1 MARKERHYKIKAIL
15 LISMIFTWFV
25 CLPIMAEEKIS
36 KKSSYSNEGL
46 KGQSFIIDTFPV
58 PLESESKISQESFKL
73 MNTEIRGFKT
83 SLNFDLKRININPDS
98 SPHLNKYF
106 KMQQIENSLYTTFLI
121 TQTILNVADYVT
133 TIKGLKYESLQEGN
147 PLMKPFI
154 KNPYLFATVKVGITA
169 LNFYFMKKLHKKNK
183 TQAWI
188 ISTISNLV
196 VFYFVANNIK
206 MIRRA
211 QGM

>member
-1 MARKERHYKIKAIL
+1 MARKERHSKIKAIL
-15 LISMIFTWFV
+15 LISMIFTWFI

-36 KKSSYSNEGL
+36 KKFSYSNEGL
-46 KGQSFIIDTFPV
+46 KGQSFIIDTSPV

-73 MNTEIRGFKT
+73 MNTEIRGLKKR
-83 SLNFDLKRININPDS
+83 LNFDPKRINISPDPS
-98 SPHLNKYF
+98 RRLNKFF
-106 KMQQIENSLYTTFLI
+106 KMRRIENSLYTTSLI
-121 TQTILNVADYVT
+121 TLAILNVADYVT
-133 TIKGLKYESLQEGN
+133 TVKGLKYESLQEGN

-169 LNFYFMKKLHKKNK
+169 LNFYLMKKLHKKNK

-188 ISTISNLV
+188 VSTISNV
-196 VFYFVANNIK
+196 VIFYLVANNIK